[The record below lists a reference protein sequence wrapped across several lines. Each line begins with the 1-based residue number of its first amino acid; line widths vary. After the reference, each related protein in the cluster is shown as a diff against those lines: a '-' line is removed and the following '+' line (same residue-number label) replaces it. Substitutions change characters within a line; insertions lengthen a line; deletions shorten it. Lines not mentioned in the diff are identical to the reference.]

1 MELNDNQLYYQ
12 CQIKNRVGEYIDF
25 PNLYNIFFH
34 MNLYEQYENS
44 KTGGDNNRIKII
56 NDIITQYPKMID
68 YIYNRIDTCFGKH
81 IVYVVHMKVDGAD
94 MIKIGY
100 TKNSVLDR
108 FKEKRWTDQYKI
120 EIIQVIREYTL
131 QAKGA
136 VEFEKELNCQC
147 VNYRIESNLKLPGKN
162 EFMNFNY
169 KDEVLKLYDTL
180 YPDYQNIIGLKSPN

>member
-1 MELNDNQLYYQ
+1 
-12 CQIKNRVGEYIDF
+12 
-25 PNLYNIFFH
+25 
-34 MNLYEQYENS
+34 MNLYEEYENS
-44 KTGGDNNRIKII
+44 KSGGLYDKIKVITKII
-56 NDIITQYPKMID
+56 TEYPKIID

-81 IVYVVHMKVDGAD
+81 IVYVVHMKVDGVD

-108 FKEKRWTDQYKI
+108 FKEKRWTDQHKI
-120 EIIQVIREYTL
+120 EIIKVVREYVL

-147 VNYRIESNLKLPGKN
+147 VNYRIDSNLKLPGKN

-169 KDEVLKLYDTL
+169 KDEVLNQYDNLFPQYT
-180 YPDYQNIIGLKSPN
+180 DVIGLKPPN